1 MGGAAPDCAGR
12 RILAGD
18 LTAASPGV
26 PVRLA
31 VCVNRMGR
39 AGKPCCGARGS
50 LALADAVEAAV
61 RERSL
66 DVTVERIVCLNKC
79 HEGPNMRIVGG
90 RFFTGVDAAA
100 LPGILDGLEALA
112 GRRAATSMLDGGGF
126 PGA

>member
-1 MGGAAPDCAGR
+1 MDGADPDRAR
-12 RILAGD
+12 RRLGLRGLIALAD
-18 LTAASPGV
+18 LASL
-26 PVRLA
+26 RLA

-50 LALADAVEAAV
+50 LALADAMEAAL
-61 RERSL
+61 RARAL

-100 LPGILDGLEALA
+100 LPGILDVLAGLA
-112 GRRAATSMLDGGGF
+112 GRRGASAAVGGDGF